1 MRYKN
6 WKKKN
11 VEIKSNL
18 DGGANHTLYLQQI
31 KNSETTKTKAE
42 REITKNDKTATNI
55 GQNIYQTRPKK
66 NLINDLQNEAE
77 KVP

>member
-1 MRYKN
+1 LYFEIQKP
-6 WKKKN
+6 KK
-11 VEIKSNL
+11 VEINFDG

-42 REITKNDKTATNI
+42 REKNKNDKTGTNI
-55 GQNIYQTRPKK
+55 GQNIYQPRPEKEM
-66 NLINDLQNEAE
+66 INDPKNGAE